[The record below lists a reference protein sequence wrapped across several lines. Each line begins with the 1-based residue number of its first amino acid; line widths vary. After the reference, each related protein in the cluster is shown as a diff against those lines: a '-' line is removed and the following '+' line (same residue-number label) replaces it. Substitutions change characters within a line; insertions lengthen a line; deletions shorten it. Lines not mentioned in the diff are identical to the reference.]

1 MNILNLPELV
11 ENLPDNLKPVFNR
24 IYDVSIKKGRM
35 VLPETMREWAEKRF
49 GNCEEQTIVRVT
61 NKITYEGTLFND
73 LRSKRP
79 IDVKVGDELE
89 KIIKDTEGG
98 SFCKPLEQTPADA
111 FGRLEGRYC
120 ITASNIAKYDYLH
133 AVLIFNDHDPFVQDE
148 EKVRDYLETGV
159 KWFEKANEYDKEAVF
174 PFFMWN
180 CLWRA
185 AASLV
190 HGHAQLLIADKPYS
204 WAEFM
209 RKIAEAYIKE
219 YRTNYFDDIFEVH
232 KALGLGHKVEN
243 GGRGDVRV
251 IANITP
257 KKEKEIIMLSRGI
270 DELPPVLSKTLKLYY
285 KLGVRSFTF
294 AMFMPPIKDIS
305 GWSDFPIIVKLV
317 DRGDPMSRTAD
328 IGAMELYAGHSVV
341 ASDPFVLM
349 KEVKNVL

>member
-11 ENLPDNLKPVFNR
+11 DGLPDDLKPVFSR
-24 IYDVSIKKGRM
+24 IYDISLKKGRM
-35 VLPETMREWAEKRF
+35 VLPKTMQEWAEKRF

-89 KIIKDTEGG
+89 KIIKETEGG
-98 SFCKPLEQTPADA
+98 SFCNPLEQTPADA
-111 FGRLEGRYC
+111 FGRVEGKYC

-133 AVLIFNDHDPFVQDE
+133 AVLIFNEHDPFVHNED
-148 EKVRDYLETGV
+148 KIRDYLDTGL
-159 KWFEKANEYDKEAVF
+159 KWFKKANEFDKDAIF

-209 RKIAEAYIKE
+209 KKNAEDYEKE
-219 YRTNYFDDIFEVH
+219 YGTNYFDDLFKIH
-232 KALGLGHKVEN
+232 KSIGLGYTV
-243 GGRGDVRV
+243 GGKKNDVK
-251 IANITP
+251 IMANITP
-257 KKEKEIIMLSRGI
+257 KKEKEIIMLSKGT
-270 DELPPVLSKTLKLYY
+270 DELPSILSKTLNLYY
-285 KLGVRSFTF
+285 QLGVRSFTF
-294 AMFMPPIKDIS
+294 AMFMPPLKKVK
-305 GWSDFPIIVKLV
+305 GWNNFPNIVKLV

-341 ASDPFVLM
+341 ASDPFKMM
-349 KEVKNVL
+349 KEIKSVL